1 LKTTG
6 DFGRRRQL
14 LWRAVRRFV
23 PRKTRWF
30 IEGHPK
36 LHGQLWFEDRKLLY
50 DTVRA
55 YRPVYCFEIG
65 TWKGGG
71 STLFILQALYE
82 NGKGKLYTIEVEQ
95 TFYEEATSNY
105 RTYLPHLLP
114 YVEFYLGEYRTTYP
128 KVLSLIGTADLL
140 LLDGAE
146 DAQQTLD
153 QYQLFLPYL
162 GKGSMVLVHD
172 WHTEKAESVRPLL
185 LNGDEWEII
194 KILDPPRSLG
204 FALTMRK

>member
-1 LKTTG
+1 MKTTG
-6 DFGRRRQL
+6 DLGKRRQL
-14 LWRAVRRFV
+14 LWKVIRRFV

-36 LHGQLWFEDRKLLY
+36 LQGQLGFEDRKLLY
-50 DTVRA
+50 YMVRV
-55 YRPVYCFEIG
+55 YRPVHCFEIG

-82 NGKGKLYTIEVEQ
+82 NGQGKLYTIEVEQ
-95 TFYEEATSNY
+95 SFYDEAANNY
-105 RTYLPHLLP
+105 GTHLPHLLP
-114 YVEFYLGEYRTTYP
+114 YVEFHLGDYRTTYA
-128 KVLSLIGTADLL
+128 KVLSLIGRADLL

-162 GKGSMVLVHD
+162 GKGCILLAHD
-172 WHTEKAESVRPLL
+172 WYTYKAEFIRPLL
-185 LNGDEWEII
+185 LNTDEWQII
-194 KILDPPRSLG
+194 KILNPPHSVG
-204 FALTMRK
+204 FALAMRK